1 MTKEENTANGPGR
14 QESDISIKSQAE
26 QNSGRDLAEE
36 VPSPA
41 ELETLRTEY
50 AVLQDRYLRLAADF
64 ENYRRRMAR
73 EVSEQSSRAIEE
85 FAVEILDIVDN
96 MERALTIEDTQ
107 NIKEGLEQIYKLLSN
122 VLNRYEITPV
132 ECVDKPFDPE
142 TQEAIAYV
150 PSEKDEGTV
159 IDEVVK
165 GYRMKERVI
174 RCARVAVSQG
184 KSKEE

>member
-1 MTKEENTANGPGR
+1 MTKEENTASGPG
-14 QESDISIKSQAE
+14 QQDPDTFKESPVAKNADQ
-26 QNSGRDLAEE
+26 DFEE
-36 VPSPA
+36 GVPYPT

-64 ENYRRRMAR
+64 ENYRRRKAK
-73 EVSEQSSRAIEE
+73 EVSEQSARATEE

-107 NIKEGLEQIYKLLSN
+107 NIREGLEQIFKLLSN
-122 VLNRYEITPV
+122 VLNRYEITPL
-132 ECVDKPFDPE
+132 ECVNKPFDPE
-142 TQEAIAYV
+142 TQEAIAYI

-184 KSKEE
+184 KPKEE

>member
-1 MTKEENTANGPGR
+1 MTKEENTANGPGL
-14 QESDISIKSQAE
+14 QEPDTSIKSQAE
-26 QNSGRDLAEE
+26 QNSGRDLADE
-36 VPSPA
+36 VPSLA

-73 EVSEQSSRAIEE
+73 EVSEQSFRATQE
-85 FAVEILDIVDN
+85 FAVDILDIVDN
-96 MERALTIEDTQ
+96 MERALTLEDTQ

-132 ECVDKPFDPE
+132 ECVYKPFDPE

-184 KSKEE
+184 KSKEN

>member
-1 MTKEENTANGPGR
+1 MTKEENTASGPGEQAPDTSAPSTGR
-14 QESDISIKSQAE
+14 ENSDVDIAE
-26 QNSGRDLAEE
+26 GP
-36 VPSPA
+36 PSRA

-50 AVLQDRYLRLAADF
+50 AELQDRYLRLAADF
-64 ENYRRRMAR
+64 ENYRRRMAK
-73 EVSEQSSRAIEE
+73 EVSEQSFRAIEE
-85 FAVEILDIVDN
+85 FALEVLDIADN

-107 NIKEGLEQIYKLLSN
+107 NIREGVEQIYKLLRN
-122 VLNRYEITPV
+122 VLSRYEITPLD
-132 ECVDKPFDPE
+132 CKGKPFDPE

-150 PSEKDEGTV
+150 PSEIDEGTV

-184 KSKEE
+184 KPNEE

>member
-1 MTKEENTANGPGR
+1 MTKEENTASGPAG
-14 QESDISIKSQAE
+14 QGPDNSTESPVK
-26 QNSGRDLAEE
+26 QNSGLDLAEGTT
-36 VPSPA
+36 SPA

-64 ENYRRRMAR
+64 DNYRRRMAR
-73 EVSEQSSRAIEE
+73 EVSEQSSRATEE
-85 FAVEILDIVDN
+85 FAAGILDIVDN
-96 MERALTIEDTQ
+96 MERALNIEDTQ
-107 NIKEGLEQIYKLLSN
+107 NIREGLEQIHKLLMN
-122 VLNRYEITPV
+122 VLNRYEITPL

-165 GYRMKERVI
+165 GYRMKERII

-184 KSKEE
+184 KPKEE

>member
-1 MTKEENTANGPGR
+1 MTKEENIAFAPGQEEPVHSTASPVN
-14 QESDISIKSQAE
+14 QK
-26 QNSGRDLAEE
+26 SGRDPAEGAA
-36 VPSPA
+36 SPA

-64 ENYRRRMAR
+64 ENYRRRMAK
-73 EVSEQSSRAIEE
+73 EVSEQSARAIED
-85 FAVEILDIVDN
+85 FAAEILDIVDN
-96 MERALTIEDTQ
+96 MERALNIEDPQ
-107 NIKEGLEQIYKLLSN
+107 NFKEGLEQIYKLLSN
-122 VLNRYEITPV
+122 VLNRYEIIPLD
-132 ECVDKPFDPE
+132 CVDKPFDPE

-165 GYRMKERVI
+165 GYRMKEQII

-184 KSKEE
+184 KPKEQ